1 MIAERHRGASSRL
14 SGATRGLIAGAAG
27 ACAPNTATYIDML
40 VRGRPPSELP
50 AQVAARIAERAEI
63 DLARGDPGAA
73 GRATVRVPLRAGV
86 PATLSKPRA
95 PRSPLWLTI
104 AQDADDRLCCP

>member
-14 SGATRGLIAGAAG
+14 SGAMRGLIAGAAG
-27 ACAPNTATYIDML
+27 TCALNTVTHIDML

-63 DLARGDPGAA
+63 DLARADPDAAKHRQSALGALLGYGTGA
-73 GRATVRVPLRAGV
+73 VVSVACGLARALD
-86 PATLSKPRA
+86 S
-95 PRSPLWLTI
+95 
-104 AQDADDRLCCP
+104 